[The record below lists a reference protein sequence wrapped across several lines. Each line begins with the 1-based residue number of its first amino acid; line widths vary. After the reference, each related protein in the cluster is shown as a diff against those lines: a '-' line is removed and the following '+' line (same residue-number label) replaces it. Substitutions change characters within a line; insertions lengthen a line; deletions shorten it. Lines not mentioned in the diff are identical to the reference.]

1 MTKHQKFKGEIIIR
15 FSLSIPRLAFALL
28 AGAFAALLFGAHVAA
43 SQDAAKT
50 RPPAARSSGVT
61 QATMRGIFT
70 ALTTSYTY
78 SLDMEYFQDRHNRD
92 TVLASLEALVANTGA
107 FEEHG
112 GGLDPSF
119 DYLRRF
125 LAGDAEEALQRY
137 RERQYLGSQFMLN
150 KLMENCATCHSRLP
164 SDQAFGTGA
173 AFLESARVEAL
184 APVDRVNIEIAARQF
199 DKALST
205 YEEIFA
211 LPNMTA
217 QGLQLIGAFE
227 GYLKIAIG
235 VRNDTERPRLALERF
250 LRRDDL
256 PAGLRDDVETWI
268 KDLAALDLKAATAS
282 PLETARRL
290 VGDAPVV
297 SKPAPARPELVR
309 MVAANVLLHRQ
320 FQTLSQHDD
329 KASEAYYLLAV
340 TESHV
345 SRSYWIAETDFL
357 LEKAVRSAPK
367 SEFARKAFAVLADR
381 SASGAPVSAYE
392 DMKTPTVDIEELRK
406 LVEG

>member
-1 MTKHQKFKGEIIIR
+1 MIRSRASIR
-15 FSLSIPRLAFALL
+15 FLVI
-28 AGAFAALLFGAHVAA
+28 GAAAVFGGLIAAAHIAA
-43 SQDAAKT
+43 SQEALRT
-50 RPPAARSSGVT
+50 TPAAPSSSVT

-70 ALTTSYTY
+70 ALTTSYKY
-78 SLDMEYFQDRHNRD
+78 SLDMNYFQDRHNRD

-107 FEEHG
+107 LEDHG

-125 LAGDAEEALQRY
+125 LAGDAEEALKRY

-173 AFLESARVEAL
+173 EFLDDARVEAL

-199 DKALST
+199 DRALST
-205 YEEIFA
+205 YEEIFT

-227 GYLKIAIG
+227 GYLKIALG
-235 VRNDTERPRLALERF
+235 VRNDTARPARALENF
-250 LRRDDL
+250 LKR
-256 PAGLRDDVETWI
+256 GDVP
-268 KDLAALDLKAATAS
+268 AALREDVRAWITDLSSLDLGKATAS
-282 PLETARRL
+282 PLETARGL
-290 VGDAPVV
+290 IGGAEVV
-297 SKPAPARPELVR
+297 KKPASSRPELVR
-309 MVAANVLLHRQ
+309 MVTANALLHRYL
-320 FQTLSQHDD
+320 QTLSTYDEE
-329 KASEAYYLLAV
+329 ASEAYYLLAV
-340 TESHV
+340 TESRV

-357 LEKAVRSAPK
+357 LEKAVRSAPR
-367 SEFARKAFAVLADR
+367 SEFARKAFDVLLTR
-381 SASGAPVSAYE
+381 SAGGAPVGAYE
-392 DMKTPTVDIEELRK
+392 DMESPKVDIEELRR

>member
-1 MTKHQKFKGEIIIR
+1 MIR
-15 FSLSIPRLAFALL
+15 SRSSIRLVVPIGVAAVFGALVAFAQL
-28 AGAFAALLFGAHVAA
+28 AVSQENPEKNQAA
-43 SQDAAKT
+43 S
-50 RPPAARSSGVT
+50 RSSGVT

-78 SLDMEYFQDRHNRD
+78 SLDMDYFQDRHNRD
-92 TVLASLEALVANTGA
+92 TILASLEALVANTGA
-107 FEEHG
+107 LEEHG

-125 LAGDAEEALQRY
+125 LAGDAEEALKRY

-199 DKALST
+199 DRALST

-211 LPNMTA
+211 LPAMTA

-235 VRNDTERPRLALERF
+235 VRNDTERPSRALEKF
-250 LRRDDL
+250 LQRDDV
-256 PAGLRDDVETWI
+256 PAGLRGEVKTWI
-268 KDLAALDLKAATAS
+268 GDLATLDLEAATAS
-282 PLETARRL
+282 PLVTARRL
-290 VGDAPVV
+290 IGDAAVA
-297 SKPAPARPELVR
+297 KKTPAERPELVR
-309 MVAANVLLHRQ
+309 MVAANTLLHRHL
-320 FQTLSQHDD
+320 QTLSTYDD
-329 KASEAYYLLAV
+329 DASEAYYLLAV
-340 TESHV
+340 TESRV

-367 SEFARKAFAVLADR
+367 SDFAKKAFAVLADR
-381 SASGAPVSAYE
+381 SAGGTPVSAYE
-392 DMKTPTVDIEELRK
+392 DMKTPKIDIEELRR